1 MKNKEILI
9 KSSFFVSFSLSIIG
23 ALFKTCHW
31 NNANVIMAIG
41 LLASLSFIILAAS
54 EVVSSKII
62 TKNEKIMWISALIMT
77 GSIGGLIYIFSG
89 RKRILKI
96 KKSL

>member
-9 KSSFFVSFSLSIIG
+9 KVSFYVSFSLSIIG

-31 NNANVIMAIG
+31 SNTNVILTIG
-41 LLASLSFIILAAS
+41 LLVSLSFIILAAS
-54 EVVSSKII
+54 EVVSSKTI

-77 GSIGGLIYIFSG
+77 GSIGGFIYIFSG
-89 RKRILKI
+89 RKRILKT